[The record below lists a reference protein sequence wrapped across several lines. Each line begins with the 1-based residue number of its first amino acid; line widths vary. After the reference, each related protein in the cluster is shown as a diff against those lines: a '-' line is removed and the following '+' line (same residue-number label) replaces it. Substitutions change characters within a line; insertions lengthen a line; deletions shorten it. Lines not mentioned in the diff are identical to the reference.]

1 MEALASEA
9 RELATADDV
18 DTQALWRSVLVED
31 ARPARGAR
39 GGRDARAGGA
49 RHSRADRRGAA
60 QVRSLGRPGRGAPA
74 RGPGRE
80 EARDALAQAGELAE
94 IKGAPVMVAA
104 ARTRLAAAT
113 ERTLAS

>member
-1 MEALASEA
+1 MREALDI
-9 RELATADDV
+9 LAPTDAVLLRFGALV
-18 DTQALWRSVLVED
+18 DLAEVLQL
-31 ARPARGAR
+31 A
-39 GGRDARAGGA
+39 GRT
-49 RHSRADRRGAA
+49 
-60 QVRSLGRPGRGAPA
+60 
-74 RGPGRE
+74 E